1 MDEKFE
7 MSGLMLWPTTRCVL
21 NAFSR
26 RSKNKRDCENPQRLA
41 SETCFSEKEVKILH
55 KLFKK
60 LSCSIFKDGFI
71 HKEEFQLALFR
82 NSKMK
87 NFFADRVF
95 DLFDVKRNGVIG
107 FGEFVRSLS
116 IFHPDADTN
125 DKVEFL
131 FRLYDLRN
139 RGYIGRQELKE
150 MVVALLD
157 ESYLCLSDDYVEA
170 IVDTTF
176 QKVDIKGDG
185 RIDPEEWKLFVAAN
199 PAVIR
204 NMNLPYLKD
213 LTPCAFPNFGLM
225 SDEDDDSE
233 IYGDINN

>member
-1 MDEKFE
+1 MT
-7 MSGLMLWPTTRCVL
+7 LWSSTVSIL
-21 NAFSR
+21 NALSR
-26 RSKNKRDCENPQRLA
+26 RSKHKRDCENPQRLA
-41 SETCFSEKEVKILH
+41 SETCFSEDEVKILR

-60 LSCSIFKDGFI
+60 LSCSIFKDGLI

-82 NSKMK
+82 NSKIK

-95 DLFDVKRNGVIG
+95 DLFDVKRKGVID

-116 IFHPDADTN
+116 IFHPDADTT

-131 FRLYDLRN
+131 FKLYDLRN
-139 RGYIGRQELKE
+139 RGYIERQELKE

-157 ESYLCLSDDYVEA
+157 ESDVCLSDDYVEA

-176 QKVDIKGDG
+176 QKVDTKGDG
-185 RIDPEEWKLFVAAN
+185 RIDPEEWKEFVAAN

-213 LTPCAFPNFGLM
+213 LTPCAFPNFRLM
-225 SDEDDDSE
+225 SDEDD
-233 IYGDINN
+233 N